1 MKYLAILVLAL
12 ILAGCSKEVSYS
24 ISDAESVGFEKDSQQ
39 LYQMVGA
46 IDGWSGTL
54 QGERV
59 ELYEFESGSEVNT
72 KAFEKS
78 TQEGNMSGWADL
90 CQVGNLLMISKGKK
104 ACATLK
110 DINA

>member
-1 MKYLAILVLAL
+1 MKYPVLLLLGL
-12 ILAGCSKEVSYS
+12 ILAGCSQEVSYA

-59 ELYEFESGSEVNT
+59 ELYEFESSSEVNT

-78 TQEGNMSGWADL
+78 TQEGNMSGWVDL
-90 CQVGNLLMISKGKK
+90 CQVGNLLMISKGEK
-104 ACATLK
+104 ACPTLK

>member
-1 MKYLAILVLAL
+1 MKYPVLVLL
-12 ILAGCSKEVSYS
+12 GLLLVGCSQELSYS
-24 ISDAESVGFEKDSQQ
+24 ISDAESVGFEKDSQKF
-39 LYQMVGA
+39 YQMIGA

-59 ELYEFESGSEVNT
+59 ELYEFESSSDENA

-78 TQEGNMSGWADL
+78 TQEGNIPGWVDT

-104 ACATLK
+104 ACQALR